1 MVDASMDASK
11 WRWQV
16 AYRIRGEIYWWD
28 YPDDVND
35 NLEQAY
41 ELAKHGGEGR
51 IRWEYKWGPRWPR
64 LPPGSVTVERGADG
78 KLVRVGAGDGDA
90 AKRRQIVSIY
100 FFDTKNKVQLNGNSR
115 QEREMR
121 RILVD

>member
-1 MVDASMDASK
+1 MVDASMSK

-16 AYRIRGEIYWWD
+16 ACPRNGQIYWWD

-35 NLEQAY
+35 KLEQAY
-41 ELAKHGGEGR
+41 ALTKQGGGGR
-51 IRWEYKWGPRWPR
+51 VHWEYKWGPRWPR
-64 LPPGSVTVERGADG
+64 LPPGSVTVELGADG
-78 KLVRVGAGDGDA
+78 KWEDVGAGDEDA
-90 AKRRQIVSIY
+90 AKRRQIVSSY
-100 FFDTKNKVQLNGNSR
+100 FLDTKNKVQLNGNSR

>member
-35 NLEQAY
+35 KLEQAY
-41 ELAKHGGEGR
+41 ELTKHGGGGR
-51 IRWEYKWGPRWPR
+51 VHWEYKWGPRWPR
-64 LPPGSVTVERGADG
+64 LPPSSVELGG
-78 KLVRVGAGDGDA
+78 P
-90 AKRRQIVSIY
+90 
-100 FFDTKNKVQLNGNSR
+100 
-115 QEREMR
+115 
-121 RILVD
+121 

>member
-1 MVDASMDASK
+1 MVDASMSK

-16 AYRIRGEIYWWD
+16 ACPRNGQIYWWD

-51 IRWEYKWGPRWPR
+51 IRWEYKLGPALAPAFNQRHHWLA
-64 LPPGSVTVERGADG
+64 LPSSASTHP
-78 KLVRVGAGDGDA
+78 
-90 AKRRQIVSIY
+90 SI
-100 FFDTKNKVQLNGNSR
+100 
-115 QEREMR
+115 
-121 RILVD
+121 